1 MRLAL
6 SEVGGVP
13 APLLFFHPQGARW
26 SSLSLR
32 AFTEHIPI
40 VRGARARRETGEPL
54 PSIHPFTFIFRRVW
68 YDARPAKRT
77 CSIQGKTT
85 RMDSRNSTALD
96 ADLLTLIAKGDRR
109 AFGQL
114 YDRSSQVLFTLSLKM
129 LGDREEA
136 EDLLQEV
143 YTEVWR
149 KSVRY
154 DERRGS
160 PMAWLI
166 TLTRSR
172 GIDRIR
178 ARASRG
184 HGITESIE
192 DAPIADTQ
200 GHNPTP
206 FDQQAV
212 AEVRAFVMKALV
224 ELPAAQRQALE
235 LSYYEGLSHSEIAE
249 RLKEPVGTIK
259 TRIKLGMNKLKTA
272 LQPCR
277 TIE

>member
-1 MRLAL
+1 
-6 SEVGGVP
+6 
-13 APLLFFHPQGARW
+13 
-26 SSLSLR
+26 
-32 AFTEHIPI
+32 
-40 VRGARARRETGEPL
+40 
-54 PSIHPFTFIFRRVW
+54 
-68 YDARPAKRT
+68 
-77 CSIQGKTT
+77 
-85 RMDSRNSTALD
+85 MDSRESTSID
-96 ADLLTLIAKGDRR
+96 ADLLTLVAKGDRR

-114 YDRSSQVLFTLSLKM
+114 YDRSSQVLFTLSLKI

-160 PMAWLI
+160 PMAWLV
-166 TLTRSR
+166 TLTRSH

-178 ARASRG
+178 ARTSRG
-184 HGITESIE
+184 HGMTESIE

-200 GHNPTP
+200 GHDPTP
-206 FDQQAV
+206 FDQRAD

-249 RLKEPVGTIK
+249 RLREPVGTIK
-259 TRIKLGMNKLKTA
+259 TRIKLGMSKLKTA
-272 LQPCR
+272 LQPCWNS
-277 TIE
+277 ESL

>member
-1 MRLAL
+1 MA
-6 SEVGGVP
+6 
-13 APLLFFHPQGARW
+13 
-26 SSLSLR
+26 
-32 AFTEHIPI
+32 
-40 VRGARARRETGEPL
+40 
-54 PSIHPFTFIFRRVW
+54 
-68 YDARPAKRT
+68 
-77 CSIQGKTT
+77 
-85 RMDSRNSTALD
+85 RMDSQSSTSINS
-96 ADLLTLIAKGDRR
+96 DLLALIAKGDRR

-114 YDRSSQVLFTLSLKM
+114 YDRSSPVLFALSLRV
-129 LGDREEA
+129 LSDREEA

-143 YTEVWR
+143 YAEVWR

-172 GIDRIR
+172 AIDRLR

-184 HGITESIE
+184 HGVTDSID

-200 GHNPTP
+200 GHDPTP
-206 FDQQAV
+206 FDRHAD
-212 AEVRAFVMKALV
+212 AEVRVMVMKALV

-235 LSYYEGLSHSEIAE
+235 LSYYESLSHSEIAE

-259 TRIKLGMNKLKTA
+259 TRIKLGMSKLKTA
-272 LQPCR
+272 LHSCR
-277 TIE
+277 DTE

>member
-1 MRLAL
+1 
-6 SEVGGVP
+6 
-13 APLLFFHPQGARW
+13 
-26 SSLSLR
+26 
-32 AFTEHIPI
+32 
-40 VRGARARRETGEPL
+40 
-54 PSIHPFTFIFRRVW
+54 
-68 YDARPAKRT
+68 
-77 CSIQGKTT
+77 
-85 RMDSRNSTALD
+85 MDSRNSTSID

-114 YDRSSQVLFTLSLKM
+114 YDRSSPVLFTLSLKM

-154 DERRGS
+154 DDRRGT

-178 ARASRG
+178 ARTSRG
-184 HGITESIE
+184 HGMTESIE
-192 DAPIADTQ
+192 DTPIADTQ
-200 GHNPTP
+200 GHDPTP
-206 FDQQAV
+206 FDQQAD
-212 AEVRAFVMKALV
+212 AEVRAFVRRALV

-235 LSYYEGLSHSEIAE
+235 LAYYHGLSHSEIAE

-259 TRIKLGMNKLKTA
+259 TRIKLGMSKLKTA
-272 LQPCR
+272 LQPCWD
-277 TIE
+277 IE

>member
-1 MRLAL
+1 
-6 SEVGGVP
+6 
-13 APLLFFHPQGARW
+13 
-26 SSLSLR
+26 
-32 AFTEHIPI
+32 TPI
-40 VRGARARRETGEPL
+40 
-54 PSIHPFTFIFRRVW
+54 
-68 YDARPAKRT
+68 
-77 CSIQGKTT
+77 
-85 RMDSRNSTALD
+85 D

-114 YDRSSQVLFTLSLKM
+114 YDRSSQMLFTLSLKM

-184 HGITESIE
+184 HGLTDSIE

-200 GHNPTP
+200 GRGPTP
-206 FDQQAV
+206 FDQQAD
-212 AEVRAFVMKALV
+212 AEIRVFVMKALV

-259 TRIKLGMNKLKTA
+259 TRIKLGMSKLKTA
-272 LQPCR
+272 LQPCWN
-277 TIE
+277 IE

>member
-1 MRLAL
+1 
-6 SEVGGVP
+6 
-13 APLLFFHPQGARW
+13 
-26 SSLSLR
+26 
-32 AFTEHIPI
+32 
-40 VRGARARRETGEPL
+40 
-54 PSIHPFTFIFRRVW
+54 
-68 YDARPAKRT
+68 
-77 CSIQGKTT
+77 
-85 RMDSRNSTALD
+85 MDSQNTTSID

-129 LGDREEA
+129 LGDRDEA

-172 GIDRIR
+172 AIDRIR
-178 ARASRG
+178 ARMSRG
-184 HGITESIE
+184 HGLTESID

-200 GHNPTP
+200 GHDPTP
-206 FDQQAV
+206 FDQQAD
-212 AEVRAFVMKALV
+212 AEVRAFVMRALD

-235 LSYYEGLSHSEIAE
+235 LAYYEGLSHSEIAE

-259 TRIKLGMNKLKTA
+259 TRIKLGMSKLKTA
-272 LQPCR
+272 LQPCWN
-277 TIE
+277 IEQP

>member
-1 MRLAL
+1 MMR
-6 SEVGGVP
+6 VRRDGP
-13 APLLFFHPQGARW
+13 ASPD
-26 SSLSLR
+26 
-32 AFTEHIPI
+32 
-40 VRGARARRETGEPL
+40 ET
-54 PSIHPFTFIFRRVW
+54 
-68 YDARPAKRT
+68 A
-77 CSIQGKTT
+77 
-85 RMDSRNSTALD
+85 RMDIRNSTSID
-96 ADLLTLIAKGDRR
+96 SDLLTLIAKGDRR
-109 AFGQL
+109 AFGRL
-114 YDRSSQVLFTLSLKM
+114 YDRSSEVLFTLSLRM

-154 DERRGS
+154 DARRGP

-172 GIDRIR
+172 GIDRLR

-184 HGITESIE
+184 HGMTDSID
-192 DAPIADTQ
+192 DAPVAQTQ
-200 GHNPTP
+200 GHDPTP
-206 FDQQAV
+206 FDQQAD
-212 AEVRAFVMKALV
+212 AEVRVMVMKALV

-259 TRIKLGMNKLKTA
+259 TRIKLGMSKLKTA
-272 LQPCR
+272 LQPCWN
-277 TIE
+277 IEQP

>member
-1 MRLAL
+1 
-6 SEVGGVP
+6 
-13 APLLFFHPQGARW
+13 
-26 SSLSLR
+26 
-32 AFTEHIPI
+32 
-40 VRGARARRETGEPL
+40 
-54 PSIHPFTFIFRRVW
+54 
-68 YDARPAKRT
+68 
-77 CSIQGKTT
+77 
-85 RMDSRNSTALD
+85 MDSRNSTSID
-96 ADLLTLIAKGDRR
+96 THLLTLIAKGDRR

-160 PMAWLI
+160 PMAWLT

-184 HGITESIE
+184 HGMTESI
-192 DAPIADTQ
+192 DDVPIADTQ
-200 GHNPTP
+200 GHDPTP
-206 FDQQAV
+206 FDQQAD
-212 AEVRAFVMKALV
+212 AEVQGFVMKALV

-235 LSYYEGLSHSEIAE
+235 LSYYEGMSHSEIAE

-259 TRIKLGMNKLKTA
+259 TRIKLGMSKLKSA
-272 LQPCR
+272 LQPCLN
-277 TIE
+277 IE

>member
-1 MRLAL
+1 
-6 SEVGGVP
+6 
-13 APLLFFHPQGARW
+13 
-26 SSLSLR
+26 
-32 AFTEHIPI
+32 
-40 VRGARARRETGEPL
+40 
-54 PSIHPFTFIFRRVW
+54 
-68 YDARPAKRT
+68 
-77 CSIQGKTT
+77 
-85 RMDSRNSTALD
+85 MDSRNSTSID
-96 ADLLTLIAKGDRR
+96 THLLTLIAKGDRR

-129 LGDREEA
+129 VGDREEA

-160 PMAWLI
+160 PMAWLT

-172 GIDRIR
+172 GIDRIQ

-184 HGITESIE
+184 RGMTESID

-200 GHNPTP
+200 GHDPTP
-206 FDQQAV
+206 FDQQAD
-212 AEVRAFVMKALV
+212 AEVQGFVMKALV

-235 LSYYEGLSHSEIAE
+235 LSYYEGMSHSEIAE

-259 TRIKLGMNKLKTA
+259 TRIKLGMSKLKSA
-272 LQPCR
+272 LQPCLN
-277 TIE
+277 IE

>member
-1 MRLAL
+1 
-6 SEVGGVP
+6 
-13 APLLFFHPQGARW
+13 
-26 SSLSLR
+26 
-32 AFTEHIPI
+32 
-40 VRGARARRETGEPL
+40 
-54 PSIHPFTFIFRRVW
+54 
-68 YDARPAKRT
+68 
-77 CSIQGKTT
+77 
-85 RMDSRNSTALD
+85 MDSRNSTSLD
-96 ADLLTLIAKGDRR
+96 ADLFRLIAKGDRR

-114 YDRSSQVLFTLSLKM
+114 YDRSSAVLFTLSLKM

-200 GHNPTP
+200 GHDPTP
-206 FDQQAV
+206 FDKQAD
-212 AEVRAFVMKALV
+212 AEVRAFVIRALA
-224 ELPAAQRQALE
+224 ELPAAQRQVLE

-259 TRIKLGMNKLKTA
+259 TRIKLGMSKLKTA
-272 LQPCR
+272 LQPCWN
-277 TIE
+277 IESP

>member
-1 MRLAL
+1 
-6 SEVGGVP
+6 
-13 APLLFFHPQGARW
+13 
-26 SSLSLR
+26 
-32 AFTEHIPI
+32 
-40 VRGARARRETGEPL
+40 
-54 PSIHPFTFIFRRVW
+54 
-68 YDARPAKRT
+68 
-77 CSIQGKTT
+77 
-85 RMDSRNSTALD
+85 MDSRESTSID
-96 ADLLTLIAKGDRR
+96 ADLLTLVAKGDRR

-114 YDRSSQVLFTLSLKM
+114 YDRSSQVLFTLSLKI

-160 PMAWLI
+160 PMAWLVM
-166 TLTRSR
+166 LTRSR

-178 ARASRG
+178 ARTSRG
-184 HGITESIE
+184 HGMTESIE

-200 GHNPTP
+200 GHDPTP
-206 FDQQAV
+206 FDQRAD
-212 AEVRAFVMKALV
+212 AEVRAFVMKALI

-249 RLKEPVGTIK
+249 RLREPVGTIK
-259 TRIKLGMNKLKTA
+259 TRIKLGMSKLKTA
-272 LQPCR
+272 LQPCWNS
-277 TIE
+277 ESL

>member
-1 MRLAL
+1 MMR
-6 SEVGGVP
+6 VRRDGP
-13 APLLFFHPQGARW
+13 ASP
-26 SSLSLR
+26 
-32 AFTEHIPI
+32 
-40 VRGARARRETGEPL
+40 
-54 PSIHPFTFIFRRVW
+54 
-68 YDARPAKRT
+68 D
-77 CSIQGKTT
+77 TT
-85 RMDSRNSTALD
+85 ARMDIRTSTSID
-96 ADLLTLIAKGDRR
+96 SDLLTLIAKGDRR
-109 AFGQL
+109 AFGHL
-114 YDRSSQVLFTLSLKM
+114 YDRSSQVLFTLSLRM

-154 DERRGS
+154 DARRGS

-172 GIDRIR
+172 GIDRLR

-184 HGITESIE
+184 HGMTESID
-192 DAPIADTQ
+192 DAPVARTQ
-200 GHNPTP
+200 GHDPTP
-206 FDQQAV
+206 FDQQAD
-212 AEVRAFVMKALV
+212 AEVRVMVMKALL

-259 TRIKLGMNKLKTA
+259 TRIKLGMSKLKIA
-272 LQPCR
+272 LQPCWN
-277 TIE
+277 TE

>member
-1 MRLAL
+1 M
-6 SEVGGVP
+6 
-13 APLLFFHPQGARW
+13 Q
-26 SSLSLR
+26 
-32 AFTEHIPI
+32 
-40 VRGARARRETGEPL
+40 
-54 PSIHPFTFIFRRVW
+54 
-68 YDARPAKRT
+68 D
-77 CSIQGKTT
+77 KTT
-85 RMDSRNSTALD
+85 RMNSRNSTSLD
-96 ADLLTLIAKGDRR
+96 ADLFTLIAKGDRR

-114 YDRSSQVLFTLSLKM
+114 YDRSSAVLFTLSLKM

-136 EDLLQEV
+136 DDLLQEI

-192 DAPIADTQ
+192 DATIADTQ
-200 GHNPTP
+200 GHDPIP
-206 FDQQAV
+206 FDQQAD
-212 AEVRAFVMKALV
+212 AEMRALVMKALV

-259 TRIKLGMNKLKTA
+259 TRIKLGMSKLKTA
-272 LQPCR
+272 LHPCWN
-277 TIE
+277 IESP

>member
-1 MRLAL
+1 
-6 SEVGGVP
+6 
-13 APLLFFHPQGARW
+13 
-26 SSLSLR
+26 
-32 AFTEHIPI
+32 
-40 VRGARARRETGEPL
+40 
-54 PSIHPFTFIFRRVW
+54 
-68 YDARPAKRT
+68 
-77 CSIQGKTT
+77 
-85 RMDSRNSTALD
+85 MDSRNSTSID

-114 YDRSSQVLFTLSLKM
+114 YDRSSPVLFTLSLKM

-154 DERRGS
+154 DERRGT

-178 ARASRG
+178 ARTSRG
-184 HGITESIE
+184 HGMTESIE
-192 DAPIADTQ
+192 DAPIADMQ

-206 FDQQAV
+206 FDQQAD
-212 AEVRAFVMKALV
+212 AEVRGFVMKALV

-235 LSYYEGLSHSEIAE
+235 LAYYHGLSHSEIAE
-249 RLKEPVGTIK
+249 RLKEPIGTIK
-259 TRIKLGMNKLKTA
+259 TRIKLGMSKLKTA
-272 LQPCR
+272 LQPCWNS
-277 TIE
+277 E

>member
-1 MRLAL
+1 MMR
-6 SEVGGVP
+6 VRRDGP
-13 APLLFFHPQGARW
+13 ASPD
-26 SSLSLR
+26 
-32 AFTEHIPI
+32 
-40 VRGARARRETGEPL
+40 ET
-54 PSIHPFTFIFRRVW
+54 
-68 YDARPAKRT
+68 A
-77 CSIQGKTT
+77 
-85 RMDSRNSTALD
+85 RMDIRNSTSID
-96 ADLLTLIAKGDRR
+96 SDLLTLIAKGDRR
-109 AFGQL
+109 AFGRL
-114 YDRSSQVLFTLSLKM
+114 YDRSSQVLFTLSLRM

-154 DERRGS
+154 DARRGS

-172 GIDRIR
+172 GIDRLR

-184 HGITESIE
+184 HGMTDSID
-192 DAPIADTQ
+192 DAPVAQTQ
-200 GHNPTP
+200 GHDPTP
-206 FDQQAV
+206 FDQQAD
-212 AEVRAFVMKALV
+212 AEVRVMVMKALV

-259 TRIKLGMNKLKTA
+259 TRIKLGMSKLKIA
-272 LQPCR
+272 LQPCWN
-277 TIE
+277 TE

>member
-1 MRLAL
+1 
-6 SEVGGVP
+6 
-13 APLLFFHPQGARW
+13 
-26 SSLSLR
+26 
-32 AFTEHIPI
+32 
-40 VRGARARRETGEPL
+40 
-54 PSIHPFTFIFRRVW
+54 
-68 YDARPAKRT
+68 
-77 CSIQGKTT
+77 
-85 RMDSRNSTALD
+85 MDSRKSTSID
-96 ADLLTLIAKGDRR
+96 ADLLTLVAKGDRR

-114 YDRSSQVLFTLSLKM
+114 YDRSSQVLFTLSLKI

-160 PMAWLI
+160 PMAWLV

-178 ARASRG
+178 ARTSRG
-184 HGITESIE
+184 HGMTESIE

-200 GHNPTP
+200 GHDPTP
-206 FDQQAV
+206 FDQRAD

-249 RLKEPVGTIK
+249 RLREPVGTIK
-259 TRIKLGMNKLKTA
+259 TRIKLGMSKLKTA
-272 LQPCR
+272 LQPCWNS
-277 TIE
+277 ESL

>member
-1 MRLAL
+1 
-6 SEVGGVP
+6 
-13 APLLFFHPQGARW
+13 
-26 SSLSLR
+26 
-32 AFTEHIPI
+32 
-40 VRGARARRETGEPL
+40 
-54 PSIHPFTFIFRRVW
+54 
-68 YDARPAKRT
+68 
-77 CSIQGKTT
+77 
-85 RMDSRNSTALD
+85 MDPRNSTSID

-114 YDRSSQVLFTLSLKM
+114 YDRSSPVLFTLSLKM

-154 DERRGS
+154 DERRGT

-178 ARASRG
+178 ARTSRG
-184 HGITESIE
+184 HGMTESIQ

-200 GHNPTP
+200 AHDPTP
-206 FDQQAV
+206 FDQQAD
-212 AEVRAFVMKALV
+212 AEVRAFVMRALV

-235 LSYYEGLSHSEIAE
+235 LAYYEGLSHSEIAE

-259 TRIKLGMNKLKTA
+259 TRIKLGMSKLKTA
-272 LQPCR
+272 LQPCWN
-277 TIE
+277 IE

>member
-1 MRLAL
+1 M
-6 SEVGGVP
+6 
-13 APLLFFHPQGARW
+13 
-26 SSLSLR
+26 
-32 AFTEHIPI
+32 
-40 VRGARARRETGEPL
+40 EP
-54 PSIHPFTFIFRRVW
+54 
-68 YDARPAKRT
+68 
-77 CSIQGKTT
+77 
-85 RMDSRNSTALD
+85 RNSTSID

-114 YDRSSQVLFTLSLKM
+114 YDRSSQILFTLSLKI

-160 PMAWLI
+160 PMAWLL

-178 ARASRG
+178 ARGSRG
-184 HGITESIE
+184 HGLTESIE

-200 GHNPTP
+200 GHEPTP
-206 FDQQAV
+206 FDRQAD
-212 AEVRAFVMKALV
+212 AEVRVFVMKALV

-235 LSYYEGLSHSEIAE
+235 LSYYEGLSHSEIAD
-249 RLKEPVGTIK
+249 RLKEPLGTIK
-259 TRIKLGMNKLKTA
+259 TRIKLGMSKLKTA
-272 LQPCR
+272 LQPCWD
-277 TIE
+277 IEQ

>member
-1 MRLAL
+1 
-6 SEVGGVP
+6 
-13 APLLFFHPQGARW
+13 
-26 SSLSLR
+26 
-32 AFTEHIPI
+32 
-40 VRGARARRETGEPL
+40 
-54 PSIHPFTFIFRRVW
+54 
-68 YDARPAKRT
+68 
-77 CSIQGKTT
+77 
-85 RMDSRNSTALD
+85 MDSRESTSID
-96 ADLLTLIAKGDRR
+96 ADLLTLVAKGDRR

-114 YDRSSQVLFTLSLKM
+114 YDRSSQVLFTLSLKI

-154 DERRGS
+154 DERRG
-160 PMAWLI
+160 PPLAWLV

-184 HGITESIE
+184 HGMTESIE

-200 GHNPTP
+200 GHDPTP
-206 FDQQAV
+206 FDQRAD
-212 AEVRAFVMKALV
+212 AEVRAFVMKALI

-249 RLKEPVGTIK
+249 RLREPVGTIK
-259 TRIKLGMNKLKTA
+259 TRIKLGMSKLKTA
-272 LQPCR
+272 LQPCWNS
-277 TIE
+277 ESL

>member
-1 MRLAL
+1 
-6 SEVGGVP
+6 
-13 APLLFFHPQGARW
+13 
-26 SSLSLR
+26 
-32 AFTEHIPI
+32 
-40 VRGARARRETGEPL
+40 
-54 PSIHPFTFIFRRVW
+54 
-68 YDARPAKRT
+68 
-77 CSIQGKTT
+77 
-85 RMDSRNSTALD
+85 MDSRNSTSID

-114 YDRSSQVLFTLSLKM
+114 YDRSSPVLFTLSLKM

-184 HGITESIE
+184 HRMTESIE

-206 FDQQAV
+206 FDQQAD
-212 AEVRAFVMKALV
+212 AEVRAFVMRALV

-235 LSYYEGLSHSEIAE
+235 LAYYQGLSHSEIAE

-259 TRIKLGMNKLKTA
+259 TRIKLGMSKLKTA
-272 LQPCR
+272 LQPCWN
-277 TIE
+277 IE

>member
-1 MRLAL
+1 MMR
-6 SEVGGVP
+6 VRRDGP
-13 APLLFFHPQGARW
+13 ASPD
-26 SSLSLR
+26 
-32 AFTEHIPI
+32 
-40 VRGARARRETGEPL
+40 ET
-54 PSIHPFTFIFRRVW
+54 
-68 YDARPAKRT
+68 A
-77 CSIQGKTT
+77 
-85 RMDSRNSTALD
+85 RMDIRNSTSID
-96 ADLLTLIAKGDRR
+96 SDLLTLIAKGDRR
-109 AFGQL
+109 AFGRL
-114 YDRSSQVLFTLSLKM
+114 YDRSSQVLFTLSLRM

-154 DERRGS
+154 DARRGP

-172 GIDRIR
+172 GIDRLR

-184 HGITESIE
+184 HGMTDSID
-192 DAPIADTQ
+192 DAPVFQTQ
-200 GHNPTP
+200 GRDPTP
-206 FDQQAV
+206 FDQQAD
-212 AEVRAFVMKALV
+212 AEVRVMVMKALV

-259 TRIKLGMNKLKTA
+259 TRIKLGMSKLKTA
-272 LQPCR
+272 LQPCWN
-277 TIE
+277 IEQP